1 MITLSF
7 NLYDSP
13 IWVDF
18 YSSLKAEAQKG
29 NMPNTAQLE
38 KGITQNKFLLL
49 TFFLRLILLFF
60 KGETIAVGS
69 FSRYL

>member
-7 NLYDSP
+7 NLHN

-18 YSSLKAEAQKG
+18 YSILKAEAQKG
-29 NMPNTAQLE
+29 NMPNAAQLE
-38 KGITQNKFLLL
+38 KGFTQDKFLLL

-60 KGETIAVGS
+60 KRETVAVGS
-69 FSRYL
+69 FSR